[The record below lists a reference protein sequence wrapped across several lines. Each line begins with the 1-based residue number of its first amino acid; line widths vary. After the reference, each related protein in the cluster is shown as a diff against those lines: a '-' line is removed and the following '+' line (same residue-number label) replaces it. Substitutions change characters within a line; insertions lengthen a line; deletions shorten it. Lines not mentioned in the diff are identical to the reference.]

1 MVAKKEKVFPVR
13 VVYQAAGGSKKLGN
27 FYMNTPSDMKILESV
42 LSSPDG
48 KTKAVFSHANHAGKY
63 CNIRVTHGPHR
74 GLGGD
79 LDATA
84 RRISGDPTTSGW
96 LFWRIAPPKWFAEQL
111 EKLEAERASKDSKKA
126 TAKKATAKKA
136 TAEKATAKKANVAK
150 ATAEKADVTKAF
162 NAETETESA

>member
-96 LFWRIAPPKWFAEQL
+96 VFWRIAPPKWFAEQL

-126 TAKKATAKKA
+126 TAKKATA
-136 TAEKATAKKANVAK
+136 EKATVAK
-150 ATAEKADVTKAF
+150 ATAEKADVAKAF
-162 NAETETESA
+162 NAETVKESA

>member
-63 CNIRVTHGPHR
+63 CNIKITHGPHR

-126 TAKKATAKKA
+126 TAKKATA
-136 TAEKATAKKANVAK
+136 EKANVAK
-150 ATAEKADVTKAF
+150 ATAEKADVAKAF
-162 NAETETESA
+162 NAETVKESA